1 MPVEAREH
9 GARVGVVDRLFSLCR
24 DGLVSFQTSPY
35 SAAASQFRGTGPGAS
50 FGALVDAARDE
61 RPVMTRRPFE
71 GCESIAGGGGTD
83 GQCGDAIDDALIF
96 LEFDAGARR
105 LPMHAHEHSARFI
118 VVLEGRGFFHATHD
132 RLEGFT
138 GRSVSTTAVRERDVV
153 AFRAGVVHTFST
165 HRHPMTLLSFHA
177 PYIPLDDPRQY
188 SLPAVRWTAEERLD
202 PDSGAVRLG
211 ETWRPLI
218 GTGTGAAAASG

>member
-1 MPVEAREH
+1 VCSLE
-9 GARVGVVDRLFSLCR
+9 GVYTPQDSTVSRLFSLCR
-24 DGLVSFQTSPY
+24 DGLASFLAGP
-35 SAAASQFRGTGPGAS
+35 APVAVSQFRGTGPGAS
-50 FGALVDAARDE
+50 FGAMVDTALAE
-61 RPVMTRRPFE
+61 QPVTTHRPFE
-71 GCESIAGGGGTD
+71 NCHAIAGGGWTADQG
-83 GQCGDAIDDALIF
+83 GDDSNDALIF

-202 PDSGAVRLG
+202 PESGAVRLG

-218 GTGTGAAAASG
+218 GTGTGAAAAPG